1 MASKNK
7 TYIEKAID
15 KALKSYESPMMGFLR
30 VEREEIENLRKKL
43 YAIIAGNESEY
54 AWQVEDRLQK
64 IEEKISL
71 KEQKEQEKFERA
83 EEQFLGETE
92 VRLLGTIPT
101 ENKKLQRDSK
111 SYKKGKVIG
120 LSVALATAGT
130 IVAVSSCG
138 AKNNQEKVL
147 QPIETITETVEE
159 SIVEE
164 PELVIETVADK
175 QQEAETIINQFAT
188 STSQNTTTSLNAL
201 LANGV
206 RLVEFDTLTEE
217 QQKELIASMGLQYY
231 LVANIDDITTLE
243 YANFMKE
250 QPNAVLDNDDLIYN
264 FRNLNVLLKQQMLVS
279 MPDNKI
285 DFTTI
290 YQNEL
295 DAKLLNDGADLIA
308 RLNSSENK
316 NERKEVSKEIYDY
329 IQNTLLNSTSELKYS
344 NSAMATFI
352 NVEFSAWKNLTKNS
366 HYSYGY
372 YPDDELE
379 AKLMTVVSNCGMSKG
394 EKETLKLL
402 DETKTSLESINII
415 RTLNTLN
422 ERKENILTLSA
433 IEGLYYVDN
442 ASYGNLKQDIMS
454 KIDLTK
460 YQKIQSYTEM
470 QEEKIKNTAKQ
481 IHSNDSGVSN
491 NQGGTIANNE
501 LEKHDVNPS
510 SPTAKQEYEQS
521 VQNDF
526 EQKAEENKVVKN
538 EQGEVIDPS
547 QAAAWTQQGAIDA
560 NNGTK
565 NNNVPALYQE
575 AYNNGWNTANE
586 AKKQAEQNASSTD
599 TFVPIENSPATETIV
614 DESFED
620 FKESANI
627 PTLGQETNVESETTF
642 VPIDNAEFE
651 EIIIDETIEGFAQQ
665 SNEARVIEVQ
675 TLTRKDKLQTYKDIK
690 ALLQQINNS
699 FDTALNIYNEIEE
712 NHMTK

>member
-1 MASKNK
+1 MASNNK
-7 TYIEKAID
+7 TFIQKAID
-15 KALKSYESPMMGFLR
+15 KTLKSYESPMMGFLR

-54 AWQVEDRLQK
+54 LEQVNDRLQK
-64 IEEKISL
+64 IEEKIIL
-71 KEQKEQEKFERA
+71 KEQKEQEKLDKAA
-83 EEQFLGETE
+83 EKNFGITKVRVLGS
-92 VRLLGTIPT
+92 IPSEKT
-101 ENKKLQRDSK
+101 KLQKDSK
-111 SYKKGKVIG
+111 SYKNGKIIG
-120 LSVALATAGT
+120 FAVALATVGT

-138 AKNNQEKVL
+138 AKNEQ
-147 QPIETITETVEE
+147 EE
-159 SIVEE
+159 SITSPIVLTTE
-164 PELVIETVADK
+164 PTQEKIQSEPIEETVPDK
-175 QQEAETIINQFAT
+175 QKEAERIINQFAI
-188 STSQNTTTSLNAL
+188 STSENTTISLNTL

-308 RLNSSENK
+308 RLNSAENK

-344 NSAMATFI
+344 NSAMSTFI
-352 NVEFSAWKNLTKNS
+352 NVEFGAWEELTKNS

-379 AKLMTVVSNCGMSKG
+379 AKLMTVVSNCGMSEG
-394 EKETLKLL
+394 EKAEL
-402 DETKTSLESINII
+402 DLQDSTKTSLESINVI
-415 RTLNTLN
+415 RVLNTL
-422 ERKENILTLSA
+422 ESRKENILILKET
-433 IEGLYYVDN
+433 EELYFVDGT
-442 ASYGNLKQDIMS
+442 SYGDLKQTIIP

-460 YQKIQSYTEM
+460 YHEMPTYTEKK
-470 QEEKIKNTAKQ
+470 EEEIINTPKVT
-481 IHSNDSGVSN
+481 HPNDSGVSN
-491 NQGGTIANNE
+491 GQGGTIANNE

-547 QAAAWTQQGAIDA
+547 QAAAWAQQGAIDA

-565 NNNVPALYQE
+565 NNNVPSLYQE
-575 AYNNGWNTANE
+575 AYNNGWNAANE
-586 AKKQAEQNASSTD
+586 AKKQAEQAPITEY
-599 TFVPIENSPATETIV
+599 VPIENPSITEEVIEETK
-614 DESFED
+614 ED
-620 FKESANI
+620 FKEPENI
-627 PTLGQETNVESETTF
+627 PSSEIEQNPNIESETTF
-642 VPIDNAEFE
+642 IPVEDGDVT
-651 EIIIDETIEGFAQQ
+651 EIIIEETVERFAKEA
-665 SNEARVIEVQ
+665 NEPRVIEVQ